1 MINHVIILAAGRG
14 IRLRPMTNKI
24 PKAMVK
30 VNSQTLILQG
40 IKKIRKFIKNI
51 HITVGYK
58 GSMLAKHVIENN
70 VNSVINTDKKGNAW
84 WIFNF
89 PFKYINE
96 PVFVLTCDN
105 ITNINFN
112 LLEKDYIKKN
122 KPPCLLVPVKPV
134 KGLEGDYIHK
144 KNSIVTKLSRK
155 QKSDIY
161 CSGIQIIN
169 PYKINEILNE
179 TQNFNTVWRNLIS
192 KKKLIVSDIL
202 PQKWFTIDNIKQLT
216 MYANKISSKL

>member
-1 MINHVIILAAGRG
+1 MINHVVILAAGRG
-14 IRLRPMTNKI
+14 IRLKPKTNKI

-30 VNSQTLILQG
+30 VNNQTLILQG

-58 GSMLAKHVIENN
+58 GSMLAKHVIENK

-112 LLEKDYIKKN
+112 LLEKDYINKN

-144 KNSIVTKLSRK
+144 KNNVVTKLSRK

-161 CSGIQIIN
+161 CSGIQIVN
-169 PYKINEILNE
+169 PYKINEILSE

-202 PQKWFTIDNIKQLT
+202 PQKWFTIDNVKQLT
-216 MYANKISSKL
+216 MYANKID

>member
-1 MINHVIILAAGRG
+1 MINHVVILAAGRG
-14 IRLRPMTNKI
+14 IRLKPKTNKI

-30 VNSQTLILQG
+30 VNNQTLILQG

-58 GSMLAKHVIENN
+58 GSMLAKHVIENK

-112 LLEKDYIKKN
+112 LLEKDYINKN

-144 KNSIVTKLSRK
+144 RNNVVTKLSRK

-161 CSGIQIIN
+161 CSGIQIVN
-169 PYKINEILNE
+169 PYKINKILSE

-202 PQKWFTIDNIKQLT
+202 PQKWFTIDNVKQLT
-216 MYANKISSKL
+216 MYANKIN

>member
-1 MINHVIILAAGRG
+1 MINHVVILAAGRG
-14 IRLRPMTNKI
+14 IRLKPKTNKI

-30 VNSQTLILQG
+30 VNNQTLILQG

-58 GSMLAKHVIENN
+58 GSMLAKHVIENK

-112 LLEKDYIKKN
+112 LLEKDYINKN

-144 KNSIVTKLSRK
+144 KNNVVTKLSRK

-161 CSGIQIIN
+161 CSGIQIVN
-169 PYKINEILNE
+169 PYKINKILSE

-202 PQKWFTIDNIKQLT
+202 PQKWFTIDNVKQLT
-216 MYANKISSKL
+216 MYANKID

>member
-1 MINHVIILAAGRG
+1 MINHVVILAAGRG
-14 IRLRPMTNKI
+14 IRLKPKTNKI

-30 VNSQTLILQG
+30 VNNQTLILQG

-58 GSMLAKHVIENN
+58 GSMLAKHVIENK

-112 LLEKDYIKKN
+112 LLEKDYINKN
-122 KPPCLLVPVKPV
+122 KPPCLLVPVKPI

-144 KNSIVTKLSRK
+144 KNNVVTKLSRK

-161 CSGIQIIN
+161 CSGIQIVN
-169 PYKINEILNE
+169 PYKINKILSE

-202 PQKWFTIDNIKQLT
+202 PQKWFTIDNVKQLT
-216 MYANKISSKL
+216 MYANKIN